1 MSFSEKWIND
11 IVQRSAKSKTI
22 ENKSDIEVFSNSEM
36 ETILA
41 GSIKENLPTENPY
54 LLNTVFDELK
64 TWISWNEVEDPF
76 NKVTD
81 ITVKYYGLPTTKFYV
96 QFPETGKNKAW
107 LNDLKVKEIL
117 EKNYGRKIEA
127 LRQDSDKLNWVIIF
141 E

>member
-11 IVQRSAKSKTI
+11 IVQRSVKSKTI

-41 GSIKENLPTENPY
+41 GSIKENLPAENPY

-64 TWISWNEVEDPF
+64 TWISWNEDEDPF

-81 ITVKYYGLPTTKFYV
+81 ITVKYCGLPTTKFYV

-117 EKNYGRKIEA
+117 EKNYGRKIKS
-127 LRQDSDKLNWVIIF
+127 LRQDSDKLNWGILF
-141 E
+141 